1 MGRTALKLSEICHT
15 LAAFAPLDLAQP
27 WDNVGLIAGER
38 GGECTCVLLTV
49 DLTAA
54 VLDEAIS
61 KGCDLIVAYHPP
73 IFKPIARLEGGGSG
87 MDGLLWRAIRHGIAV
102 YSPHTALDAAQGGTN
117 DVLADLCGAGER
129 EPFEFVTGRGEKA
142 KVVVFV
148 PPDAVEEVA
157 LAMSRAGAGVIGEYE
172 RCSFRLR
179 GTGTFLGRENT
190 HPTVGEA
197 GRFEQVEE
205 IRLEMVA
212 PKDALPAVIE
222 AIGQTHPYEEPA
234 YDVYPLTLPPR
245 WGIGRLAR
253 LESPLPLR
261 GLLERLVAHTPATA
275 PLIVGKREAT
285 IDRVA
290 VIVGAAGSIPLGLDL
305 TESDCVVTG
314 EIRHHDA
321 LALLRHGTHAIALGH
336 WASERPTLPH
346 LARRLMRR
354 HPGLP
359 VVVSEA
365 DRDPFE
371 SLEVPE

>member
-1 MGRTALKLSEICHT
+1 MKLSEICRT
-15 LAAFAPLDLAQP
+15 LAEFAPLELAQP
-27 WDNVGLIAGER
+27 WDNVGLIAGQR
-38 GGECTCVLLTV
+38 GAECSQVLLTI

-54 VLDEAIS
+54 VLDEAIA

-73 IFKPIARLEGGGSG
+73 IFKPISRLDGDGAG
-87 MDGLLWRAIRHGIAV
+87 MEGLLWRAIRHGIAI

-129 EPFEFVTGRGEKA
+129 EPFEFVAGGGEQA

-179 GTGTFLGRENT
+179 GTGTFLGRQTTN
-190 HPTVGEA
+190 PTVGEA
-197 GRFEQVEE
+197 GRFEHVEE

-212 PKDALPAVIE
+212 PKGALPAVIE

-234 YDVYPLTLPPR
+234 YDIYPLTPPPR
-245 WGIGRLAR
+245 WGIGRRAR
-253 LESPLPLR
+253 LETPLPLR
-261 GLLERLVAHTPATA
+261 ALVERLVAHTPTTA
-275 PLIVGKREAT
+275 PRIVGDREAT
-285 IDRVA
+285 IERVA
-290 VIVGAAGSIPLGLDL
+290 VLVGAAGSIPLGLDL
-305 TESDCVVTG
+305 EASDCVVTG

-321 LALLRHGTHAIALGH
+321 LSLLRHGTNAIALGH

-346 LARRLMRR
+346 LAGRLTHR

-365 DRDPFE
+365 DRDPFGT
-371 SLEVPE
+371 PD